1 MGLGSWK
8 RKIFGLWGERCCGKQ
23 TCDMKGGEG
32 QDGDIDSFMDR
43 SLLDV
48 GIDVGYTTFTP
59 QQRSKLSVH
68 TML

>member
-1 MGLGSWK
+1 
-8 RKIFGLWGERCCGKQ
+8 
-23 TCDMKGGEG
+23 MKGGEG